1 MNEGTAQPQI
11 PLVKKLR
18 VCYLGGIIG
27 LFAGYLVSFFFQNEI
42 IRMKLGF
49 GGYLVHFFDVI
60 IPTKENELSIAL
72 TAWICMAICSY
83 IGQFVQLKLAEA
95 GKIPEPKRWQKLRE
109 QEAAKR
115 ASEQGV
121 S

>member
-1 MNEGTAQPQI
+1 MNGSTTQPQI
-11 PLVKKLR
+11 PLMKKLR

-27 LFAGYLVSFFFQNEI
+27 FFAGYLVSFFFQHEI
-42 IRMKLGF
+42 IRVKLGF

-60 IPTKENELSIAL
+60 IPTNENEFSIAI

-95 GKIPEPKRWQKLRE
+95 GKISEPKRWQKLRE

-115 ASEQGV
+115 ASEQGI